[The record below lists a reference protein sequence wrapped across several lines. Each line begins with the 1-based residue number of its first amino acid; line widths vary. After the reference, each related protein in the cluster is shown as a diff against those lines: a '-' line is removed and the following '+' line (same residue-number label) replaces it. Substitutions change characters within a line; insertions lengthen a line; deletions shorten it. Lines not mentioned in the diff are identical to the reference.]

1 MTWRARSLFRFHV
14 QVVLLDANI
23 LIRAILGRRVRQL
36 VETYAAL
43 GVQFFATD
51 VAFDDAEKYL
61 PPLLKKRGKSDA
73 ELSASLEY
81 LRHFIAPVDYELYS
95 VFESEARQ
103 RLRGRDEND
112 WPVLASALALGCAV
126 WTEDADFFG
135 TGIAAWTTNR
145 IEIFLKAEAKPN
157 GSEQES

>member
-1 MTWRARSLFRFHV
+1 MIV
-14 QVVLLDANI
+14 LDANI

-43 GVQFFATD
+43 GVRFFAPD

-81 LRHFIAPVDYELYS
+81 LRHFIAPVDH
-95 VFESEARQ
+95 
-103 RLRGRDEND
+103 
-112 WPVLASALALGCAV
+112 
-126 WTEDADFFG
+126 
-135 TGIAAWTTNR
+135 
-145 IEIFLKAEAKPN
+145 
-157 GSEQES
+157 